1 MGSLGTS
8 GWLPTGARPI
18 FRTRRKSDPT
28 AIVYSRARDARRAGA
43 HLALRPSNETNF
55 HVAGKP
61 AASVTRGR
69 GSCQ

>member
-1 MGSLGTS
+1 MGSLDTS
-8 GWLPTGARPI
+8 KWLPTGARPI
-18 FRTRRKSDPT
+18 FRTRRKSDPA
-28 AIVYSRARDARRAGA
+28 AIGYSRARDAGRAGA

-61 AASVTRGR
+61 ASVTRGR